1 MCKWCLTHS
10 SGVISTLHTT
20 CLVLDTKYKKKNA
33 QIHSDLLTQKKLK
46 RWPDNM
52 EHLKVSCCTH
62 RSLHNRNKAA
72 LGIVSF
78 LIQKMAPKSPYNSL
92 PKSLRVHMKEILM
105 NGSPKCQSDLN
116 KGDYCLPLIPYVMLQ
131 EPWQQMSPFL
141 TIVVILTQT
150 NMFKQSKL
158 SIYF

>member
-1 MCKWCLTHS
+1 MVSDSFIWCNKYTTHDLLSSRHKVQKKMLRFTLTCS
-10 SGVISTLHTT
+10 LRRNWKDDQIIWSTLRFHVVPTEVYIT
-20 CLVLDTKYKKKNA
+20 GIKLLLELCL
-33 QIHSDLLTQKKLK
+33 
-46 RWPDNM
+46 
-52 EHLKVSCCTH
+52 
-62 RSLHNRNKAA
+62 
-72 LGIVSF
+72 F